1 MTTHRDGQ
9 VSREAGRRERPTH
22 RDGQV
27 SRKAGRRERPLQP
40 ADFGKVAV
48 LMGGWSA
55 ERAVSLKSGAA
66 VLAGLQGAGVD
77 AHGID
82 VGRDICEVLKDGRF
96 ARAFVILH
104 GRGGEDGV
112 IQGVLETL
120 ELPYT
125 GTGVLGSALAMD
137 KARSKRLWSGMGLPT
152 PEYILIKDE
161 DDLDTAGAL
170 GFPLMVK
177 PVHEGSSI
185 GISRVEDAAALQ
197 RGWVM
202 ARQFD
207 SEVLAERWVKGKE
220 YTVTILDGQ
229 ALPVIRLET
238 PHEIYD
244 YAAKYEVDS
253 TGYFIPSGLSEAAE
267 KGLQELALRA
277 FRAVNGAGWGRVD
290 IMVDEQDQ
298 PWLMEANTVPGMTD
312 HSLVPMAAK
321 AAGMDFSELVWRIL
335 SSTLEAG
342 Q

>member
-1 MTTHRDGQ
+1 MTM
-9 VSREAGRRERPTH
+9 
-22 RDGQV
+22 
-27 SRKAGRRERPLQP
+27 KAD
-40 ADFGKVAV
+40 DFGKVAV

-55 ERAVSLKSGAA
+55 EREVSLVSGAA
-66 VLAGLQGAGVD
+66 VLAGLQERGVD
-77 AHGID
+77 AHGVD
-82 VGRDICEVLKDGRF
+82 VGRDICEVLKAGGFD
-96 ARAFVILH
+96 RAFIVLH

-152 PEYILIKDE
+152 PEYILIRDE
-161 DDLDTAGAL
+161 EDLDTAGAL

-185 GISRVEDAAALQ
+185 GISKVEDASELQ

-207 SEVLAERWVKGKE
+207 QEVLAERWIAGEE
-220 YTVTILDGQ
+220 YTVTILDGE

-244 YAAKYEVDS
+244 YAAKYEADT
-253 TGYFIPSGLSEAAE
+253 TGYFIPSGLSGSAEAGM
-267 KGLQELALRA
+267 KELALRA
-277 FRAVNGAGWGRVD
+277 FRAVGASGWGRVD
-290 IMVDEQDQ
+290 IMVDGQGQ

-321 AAGMDFSELVWRIL
+321 AAGMEFPALVWRIL
-335 SSTLEAG
+335 SATLEK
-342 Q
+342 QQ

>member
-1 MTTHRDGQ
+1 MKF
-9 VSREAGRRERPTH
+9 E
-22 RDGQV
+22 
-27 SRKAGRRERPLQP
+27 P

-55 ERAVSLKSGAA
+55 ERDVSLKSGAA
-66 VLAGLQGAGVD
+66 VLSGLQEKTVD
-77 AHGID
+77 AHGVD
-82 VGRDICEVLKDGRF
+82 VGRDICEVLKAGNFD
-96 ARAFVILH
+96 RAFIVLH

-137 KARSKRLWSGMGLPT
+137 KVRSKRLWSGMGLPT
-152 PEYILIKDE
+152 PEYILIRGE
-161 DDLDTAGAL
+161 EDLDTVGAL

-185 GISRVEDAAALQ
+185 GISRVENAAALQ

-207 SEVLAERWVKGKE
+207 REVLAERWIEGRE
-220 YTVTILDGQ
+220 YTVTILDDE

-244 YAAKYEVDS
+244 YAAKYETDT
-253 TGYFIPSGLSEAAE
+253 TGYFIPSGLSAAAE
-267 KGLQELALRA
+267 SGMQELALRA
-277 FRAVNGAGWGRVD
+277 FRALGASGWGRVD
-290 IMVDEQDQ
+290 IMVDAQGQ

-312 HSLVPMAAK
+312 HSLVPMAAA
-321 AAGMDFSELVWRIL
+321 AAGMDFPELVWRIL
-335 SSTLEAG
+335 CGSLEK
-342 Q
+342 QW

>member
-1 MTTHRDGQ
+1 MKF
-9 VSREAGRRERPTH
+9 E
-22 RDGQV
+22 
-27 SRKAGRRERPLQP
+27 P

-55 ERAVSLKSGAA
+55 ERDVSLKSGAA
-66 VLAGLQGAGVD
+66 VLSGLQEKRVD
-77 AHGID
+77 AHGVD
-82 VGRDICEVLKDGRF
+82 VGRDICEVLKAGNFD
-96 ARAFVILH
+96 RAFIVLH

-137 KARSKRLWSGMGLPT
+137 KVRSKRLWSGMGLPT
-152 PEYILIKDE
+152 PQYNLIRGE
-161 DDLDTAGAL
+161 EDLDTVGAL

-185 GISRVEDAAALQ
+185 GISRVENAAALQ

-207 SEVLAERWVKGKE
+207 KEVLAERWIEGSE
-220 YTVTILDGQ
+220 YTVGILDGE

-244 YAAKYEVDS
+244 YAAKYETDT
-253 TGYFIPSGLSEAAE
+253 TGYFIPSGLSAAAE
-267 KGLQELALRA
+267 SGMQELALRA
-277 FRAVNGAGWGRVD
+277 FHALGASGWGRVD
-290 IMVDEQDQ
+290 IMVDAQGQ

-312 HSLVPMAAK
+312 HSLVPMAAA
-321 AAGMDFSELVWRIL
+321 AAGMDFLELVWRIL
-335 SSTLEAG
+335 CGSMEK
-342 Q
+342 QR

>member
-1 MTTHRDGQ
+1 MS
-9 VSREAGRRERPTH
+9 VE
-22 RDGQV
+22 
-27 SRKAGRRERPLQP
+27 P
-40 ADFGKVAV
+40 ADIGRVAV

-55 ERAVSLKSGAA
+55 EREVSLKSGAA
-66 VLAGLQGAGVD
+66 VLSGLQERHVD
-77 AHGID
+77 AHGVD
-82 VGRDICEVLKDGRF
+82 VGRDICEVLKAGNFD
-96 ARAFVILH
+96 RAFIVLH

-152 PEYILIKDE
+152 PQYALIRGE
-161 DDLDTAGAL
+161 EDLDTVGAL

-185 GISRVEDAAALQ
+185 GISRVETAAALR

-207 SEVLAERWVKGKE
+207 KEVLAERWIEGGE
-220 YTVTILDGQ
+220 YTVGILDDQ

-244 YAAKYEVDS
+244 YAAKYETDT
-253 TGYFIPSGLSEAAE
+253 TGYFIPSGLSAAAE
-267 KGLQELALRA
+267 SGMQELALRA
-277 FRAVNGAGWGRVD
+277 FRALDASGWGRVD
-290 IMVDEQDQ
+290 IMVDAQGQ

-312 HSLVPMAAK
+312 HSLVPMAAA
-321 AAGMDFSELVWRIL
+321 AAGMDFAELVWRIL
-335 SSTLEAG
+335 CGSMEK
-342 Q
+342 QR

>member
-1 MTTHRDGQ
+1 MTMTAD
-9 VSREAGRRERPTH
+9 
-22 RDGQV
+22 
-27 SRKAGRRERPLQP
+27 
-40 ADFGKVAV
+40 DFGKVAV

-55 ERAVSLKSGAA
+55 EREVSLVSGAA
-66 VLAGLQGAGVD
+66 VLAGLQERGVD
-77 AHGID
+77 AHGVD
-82 VGRDICEVLKDGRF
+82 VGRDICEVLKAGGFD
-96 ARAFVILH
+96 RAFIVLH

-152 PEYILIKDE
+152 PEYILIRDE
-161 DDLDTAGAL
+161 EDLDTAGAL

-185 GISRVEDAAALQ
+185 GISKVEDASELQ

-207 SEVLAERWVKGKE
+207 QEVLAERWIAGEE
-220 YTVTILDGQ
+220 YTVTILDGE

-244 YAAKYEVDS
+244 YAAKYEADT
-253 TGYFIPSGLSEAAE
+253 TGYFIPSGLSDSAEAGM
-267 KGLQELALRA
+267 KELALRA
-277 FRAVNGAGWGRVD
+277 FRAVGASGWGRVD
-290 IMVDEQDQ
+290 IMVDGQGQ

-321 AAGMDFSELVWRIL
+321 AAGMEFPALVWRIL
-335 SSTLEAG
+335 SATLEK
-342 Q
+342 QQ

>member
-1 MTTHRDGQ
+1 MTVRPQDF
-9 VSREAGRRERPTH
+9 SR
-22 RDGQV
+22 
-27 SRKAGRRERPLQP
+27 
-40 ADFGKVAV
+40 VAV

-55 ERAVSLKSGAA
+55 EREVSLVSGAA
-66 VLAGLQGAGVD
+66 VLAGLRERGVD
-77 AHGID
+77 AHAID
-82 VGRDICEVLKDGRF
+82 VGRDICEVLKSGNFD
-96 ARAFVILH
+96 RAFIVLH

-152 PEYILIKDE
+152 PEYILIRGE
-161 DDLDTAGAL
+161 EDLDTAGAL

-185 GISRVEDAAALQ
+185 GISKVEDATALQ

-207 SEVLAERWVKGKE
+207 QEVLAERWIDGKE
-220 YTVTILDGQ
+220 YTVTVLDGE

-238 PHEIYD
+238 PHDIYD
-244 YAAKYEVDS
+244 YAAKYEVDT

-267 KGLQELALRA
+267 AGMQELALRA
-277 FRAVNGAGWGRVD
+277 FRAVGASGWGRVD
-290 IMVDEQDQ
+290 IMVDDQGQ
-298 PWLMEANTVPGMTD
+298 PWLVEVNTVPGMTG
-312 HSLVPMAAK
+312 HSLVPMAAA
-321 AAGMDFSELVWRIL
+321 AAGMDFPALVWRIL
-335 SSTLEAG
+335 SATLEKK

>member
-1 MTTHRDGQ
+1 
-9 VSREAGRRERPTH
+9 
-22 RDGQV
+22 
-27 SRKAGRRERPLQP
+27 
-40 ADFGKVAV
+40 
-48 LMGGWSA
+48 MGGWSA
-55 ERAVSLKSGAA
+55 ERDVSLMSGAA
-66 VLAGLQGAGVD
+66 VLGGLQARGID

-82 VGRDICEVLKDGRF
+82 VGRDICAVLKTGSFDRVF
-96 ARAFVILH
+96 IVLH

-120 ELPYT
+120 EIPYT

-161 DDLDTAGAL
+161 DDLDSAGAL

-185 GISRVEDAAALQ
+185 GISRVEDAGALQ

-207 SEVLAERWVKGKE
+207 QEVLAERWIEGNE
-220 YTVTILDGQ
+220 YTVTILDGE

-244 YAAKYEVDS
+244 YAAKYETDT
-253 TGYFIPSGLSEAAE
+253 TGYFIPSGLSEGAE
-267 KGLQELALRA
+267 SGIQELALRA
-277 FRAVNGAGWGRVD
+277 FRAVDGSGWGRVD
-290 IMVDEQDQ
+290 IMVDEAGQ

-321 AAGMDFSELVWRIL
+321 AAGMDFPELVERIL
-335 SSTLEAG
+335 AGTLE
-342 Q
+342 QRQ

>member
-1 MTTHRDGQ
+1 MTF
-9 VSREAGRRERPTH
+9 EPE
-22 RDGQV
+22 
-27 SRKAGRRERPLQP
+27 
-40 ADFGKVAV
+40 DFGRVAV

-55 ERAVSLKSGAA
+55 ERDVSLKSGAA
-66 VLAGLQGAGVD
+66 MLSGLQKNRVD
-77 AHGID
+77 AHGVD
-82 VGRDICEVLKDGRF
+82 VGRDICEVLKAGNFD
-96 ARAFVILH
+96 RACIVLH

-120 ELPYT
+120 GLPYT

-152 PEYILIKDE
+152 PQYVLINGEK
-161 DDLDTAGAL
+161 DLDTVGAL

-185 GISRVEDAAALQ
+185 GISRVESAADLR

-207 SEVLAERWVKGKE
+207 KEVLAERWIEGSE
-220 YTVTILDGQ
+220 YTVGILDGE

-244 YAAKYEVDS
+244 YAAKYETD
-253 TGYFIPSGLSEAAE
+253 TTDYFIPSGLSVAAE
-267 KGLQELALRA
+267 TRIQELALRA
-277 FRAVNGAGWGRVD
+277 FRALGASGWGRVD
-290 IMVDEQDQ
+290 IMVDVQGQ

-312 HSLVPMAAK
+312 HSLVPMAAA
-321 AAGMDFSELVWRIL
+321 AAGMDFPGLAWRIL
-335 SSTLEAG
+335 RGSLEERR
-342 Q
+342 

>member
-1 MTTHRDGQ
+1 
-9 VSREAGRRERPTH
+9 VSVE
-22 RDGQV
+22 
-27 SRKAGRRERPLQP
+27 P
-40 ADFGKVAV
+40 ADIGRVAV

-55 ERAVSLKSGAA
+55 EREVSLKSGAA
-66 VLAGLQGAGVD
+66 VLSGLQERHVD
-77 AHGID
+77 AHGVD
-82 VGRDICEVLKDGRF
+82 VGRDICEVLKAGNFD
-96 ARAFVILH
+96 RAFIVLH

-152 PEYILIKDE
+152 PQYALIRGE
-161 DDLDTAGAL
+161 EDLDTVGAL

-185 GISRVEDAAALQ
+185 GISRVETAAALR

-207 SEVLAERWVKGKE
+207 KEVLAERWIEGGE
-220 YTVTILDGQ
+220 YTVGILDDQ

-244 YAAKYEVDS
+244 YAAKYETDT
-253 TGYFIPSGLSEAAE
+253 TGYFIPSGLSAAAE
-267 KGLQELALRA
+267 SGMQELALRA
-277 FRAVNGAGWGRVD
+277 FRALDASGWGRVD
-290 IMVDEQDQ
+290 IMVDAQGQ

-312 HSLVPMAAK
+312 HSLVPMAAA
-321 AAGMDFSELVWRIL
+321 AAGMDFAELVWRIL
-335 SSTLEAG
+335 CGSMEK
-342 Q
+342 QR